1 MLYGCE
7 NYGMYAPIFHDV
19 PITVRTKDIT
29 AETHNNHFIPV
40 FNILLD
46 SIETETTQNTFITVE
61 FDDGNEVEL
70 SLIDYWFNLIMW
82 KLIVSTGERI
92 QPKHIFW
99 DEAMTRKTIKKY
111 IDRFFIEPYKDKIE
125 NYKMNNM
132 IDDAIGLFRL
142 VDRFSFYLADTIN
155 LEDSIKLMKA
165 DPEFYQLMHMDLS
178 RVPIED
184 VKDEGMKGTRRA
196 IEIMK
201 NSKHI
206 LGYDHCLA
214 DSWRANEAINDRQ
227 YKEFS
232 HNIGTKPNNEGGV
245 FSEFINRSFLTGGV
259 KDPMSL
265 FIESYTGRLAQIMS
279 KNNVG
284 ESGHFA
290 RLLGLNSTDT
300 IIHADPKYVC
310 DSQNFQILTIK
321 DKNALIKL
329 KDRYYRLSPI
339 GVEKIIHESDDFLI
353 GKKIYLRSPM
363 TCASFARGHGVC
375 YRCYGKLAYTN
386 ADIVIGKYAAE
397 ALSSVLT
404 QRLLSAKH
412 LLETKIIKLGWP
424 EYFNDYLEI
433 EGNTIKLSSA
443 LTVTKGFSISIDP
456 DDITLVNDDSYSYD
470 DEDHPSGFS
479 QTYNEYITEFNII
492 TPSGEEIP
500 IHTLDYDRLY
510 ITEELNDIIR
520 KTAEPVNGKVVIK
533 FDNLVDT
540 FLFFVILQNNELS
553 KTMERIMDI
562 INKNAVTKSMDRHD
576 LLQAFL
582 DTVIEGGLD
591 TDSIHLE
598 TILANQI
605 RAYDDI
611 LELPDWSNTN
621 EPYQILTLNQSLT
634 DNPSVS
640 ISLMYQKLSKA
651 LYNPLTFRKN
661 KPSFMDLFFM
671 EQPQIYL
678 SSDTIVEGKEEQ
690 KENNI
695 ICPIIISEE
704 RPDDL
709 GD

>member
-1 MLYGCE
+1 MLYCE

-19 PITVRTKDIT
+19 PVTVKTSDIN
-29 AETHNNHFIPV
+29 AETHNAHFMGV
-40 FNILLD
+40 FNVLLD
-46 SIETETTQNTFITVE
+46 AIETETVQNTFITVV
-61 FDDGNEVEL
+61 FDNGKDIEL

-82 KLIVSTGERI
+82 RLVISTGESI

-99 DEAMTRKTIKKY
+99 DENITRKTIKRY

-178 RVPIED
+178 GVPIED
-184 VKDEGMKGTRRA
+184 VKNEGMKGTARA
-196 IEIMK
+196 IELMK
-201 NSKHI
+201 NAKHI

-232 HNIGTKPNNEGGV
+232 HNIGSKPNNEGGV
-245 FSEFINRSFLTGGV
+245 FPEIINRSFLTGGV

-284 ESGHFA
+284 DSGHFA

-300 IIHADPKYVC
+300 IINPDPAYVC
-310 DSQNFQILTIK
+310 DSKNFQIVTVK

-339 GVEKIIHESDDFLI
+339 GVEKIIHESDEHLI
-353 GKKIYLRSPM
+353 GKKIWLRSPM
-363 TCASFARGHGVC
+363 TCASFSRGQGVC

-412 LLETKIIKLGWP
+412 LLETKVIKLVWP
-424 EYFNDYLEI
+424 EYFNDYFEI
-433 EGNTIKLSSA
+433 EGNAIKLSSA
-443 LTVTKGFSISIDP
+443 LTTTKGFSISIDP
-456 DDITLVNDDSYSYD
+456 EEIMLVNDDGSSYD
-470 DEDHPSGFS
+470 DEDQPSGLAQS
-479 QTYNEYITEFNII
+479 YNEYITEFNII
-492 TPSGEEIP
+492 TPNGEEIP
-500 IHTLDYDRLY
+500 INTAENDRLY
-510 ITEELNDIIR
+510 ISEELNEAIR
-520 KTAEPVNGKVVIK
+520 KSGEPVNGKVVVK

-562 INKNAVTKSMDRHD
+562 INKNSVTKTMDRHE

-582 DTVIEGGLD
+582 DAVIEGGLD

-611 LELPDWSNTN
+611 LDLPDWSNTD
-621 EPYQILTLNQSLT
+621 EPYQILTLNQALT

-640 ISLMYQKLSKA
+640 ISLMYQKLSRA

-671 EQPQIYL
+671 KQPQIYL
-678 SSDTIVEGKEEQ
+678 SSDTIVEGEEEK

-695 ICPIIISEE
+695 VCPIIISEE
-704 RPDDL
+704 KPDDL
-709 GD
+709 GE

>member
-1 MLYGCE
+1 MLYRQ
-7 NYGMYAPIFHDV
+7 NYGMYAGIFEGEHIKV
-19 PITVRTKDIT
+19 QTKDIN
-29 AETHNNHFIPV
+29 ADTHNTHFMCV
-40 FNILLD
+40 FNALVD
-46 SIETETTQNTFITVE
+46 AIESETIQNCFVTVE
-61 FDDGNEVEL
+61 FDDGNDVDL
-70 SLIDYWFNLIMW
+70 TIIDYWFNLIMW
-82 KLIVSTGERI
+82 KLIISTGESI

-99 DEAMTRKTIKKY
+99 DENITRKTIKRY
-111 IDRFFIEPYKDKIE
+111 IDKFFIEPYKDKIE

-142 VDRFSFYLADTIN
+142 VDRFSFYLFDTIN

-165 DPEFYQLMHMDLS
+165 DPEFYQLMHVDLS
-178 RVPIED
+178 GVPIED
-184 VKDEGMKGTRRA
+184 VKNEGMKATSRA

-232 HNIGTKPNNEGGV
+232 HNIGSKPNNEGGV
-245 FSEFINRSFLTGGV
+245 FPEIINRSFLTGGV

-284 ESGHFA
+284 DSGHFA

-300 IIHADPKYVC
+300 IINSDPNYVC
-310 DSQNFQILTIK
+310 DSKNFEIITIK

-329 KDRYYRLSPI
+329 KDRYYRLSPM
-339 GVEKIIHESDDFLI
+339 GVEYIIHESDEHLI

-363 TCASFARGHGVC
+363 TCASFSRGQGVC

-397 ALSSVLT
+397 ALSSMLT

-412 LLETKIIKLGWP
+412 LLEAKVVKLSWP
-424 EYFNDYLEI
+424 EYFNDYFEI
-433 EGNTIKLSSA
+433 EGNAIKLSSDFNN
-443 LTVTKGFSISIDP
+443 TKGFVISIDP
-456 DDITLVNDDSYSYD
+456 DDIMLVNDDGSYD
-470 DEDHPSGFS
+470 DEEHGSSGLTQS
-479 QTYNEYITEFNII
+479 YNEYITEFNLI
-492 TPSGEEIP
+492 TPNGEEIA
-500 IHTLDYDRLY
+500 IHTTENDRLY
-510 ITEELNDIIR
+510 ISEELNEIIR
-520 KTAEPVNGKVVIK
+520 KSAEPVNGKVIIK
-533 FDNLVDT
+533 CDNLSDT

-553 KTMERIMDI
+553 KAMERIMDI
-562 INKNAVTKSMDRHD
+562 INKNSVTKSMDRHE

-582 DTVIEGGLD
+582 DAVIDGGLD
-591 TDSIHLE
+591 IDSVHLE

-605 RAYDDI
+605 RAYDEI
-611 LELPDWSNTN
+611 LDLPDWSNTD
-621 EPYQILTLNQSLT
+621 EPYQILTLNQALI

-651 LYNPLTFRKN
+651 LYNPLTFKKN
-661 KPSFMDLFFM
+661 KASFMDLFFM
-671 EQPQIYL
+671 KQPQIYL
-678 SSDTIVEGKEEQ
+678 SSDTIVEGEEEK

-695 ICPIIISEE
+695 VCPIVISEE
-704 RPDDL
+704 RPDDM
-709 GD
+709 

>member
-1 MLYGCE
+1 MLYIE
-7 NYGMYAPIFHDV
+7 NYGVYAGIFDNV
-19 PITVRTKDIT
+19 PVTVKTSDIN
-29 AETHNNHFIPV
+29 AETHNDHFMSV
-40 FNILLD
+40 FNVLLD
-46 SIETETTQNTFITVE
+46 AIETEVVQNTFITVV
-61 FDDGNEVEL
+61 FDNGKSVEL
-70 SLIDYWFNLIMW
+70 TLIDYWFNLIMW
-82 KLIVSTGERI
+82 KLIISTGEKI

-99 DEAMTRKTIKKY
+99 DENITRKTIKIY

-125 NYKMNNM
+125 NYLMNNM

-155 LEDSIKLMKA
+155 LEDSIKLMRA

-178 RVPIED
+178 GVPIED
-184 VKDEGMKGTRRA
+184 VKNEGMKGTARA

-201 NSKHI
+201 NAKHI

-214 DSWRANEAINDRQ
+214 DSWRAREAINDRQ

-232 HNIGTKPNNEGGV
+232 HNIGSKPNNEGGV
-245 FSEFINRSFLTGGV
+245 WSEIINRSFLTGGV

-284 ESGHFA
+284 DSGHFA

-300 IIHADPKYVC
+300 IINPDPNYVC
-310 DSQNFQILTIK
+310 DSKNFQIITIK

-339 GVEKIIHESDDFLI
+339 GVEKIIHESDEFLI
-353 GKKIYLRSPM
+353 GKKIWLRSPM
-363 TCASFARGHGVC
+363 TCASFSRGQGVC

-404 QRLLSAKH
+404 QTLLSAKH
-412 LLETKIIKLGWP
+412 LLETKVIKLVWP

-433 EGNTIKLSSA
+433 EGNAIKLSST
-443 LTVTKGFSISIDP
+443 LTVTKGFAISIDP
-456 DDITLVNDDSYSYD
+456 EEIMLVNDDGSSYD
-470 DEDHPSGFS
+470 DEDQPSGLT
-479 QTYNEYITEFNII
+479 QAYNEYITEFNII
-492 TPSGEEIP
+492 TPTGEEIP
-500 IHTLDYDRLY
+500 IHTAENDRLY
-510 ITEELNDIIR
+510 ISEELNDAIR
-520 KTAEPVNGKVVIK
+520 KSGEPVNGKVVVK

-562 INKNAVTKSMDRHD
+562 INKNSVTKSMDRHE

-582 DTVIEGGLD
+582 DAVIEGGLD

-605 RAYDDI
+605 RSDEDI
-611 LELPDWSNTN
+611 LDLPDWSNTD
-621 EPYQILTLNQSLT
+621 EPYQILTLNQALT

-640 ISLMYQKLSKA
+640 ISLMYQKLSRA

-671 EQPQIYL
+671 KQPQIYL
-678 SSDTIVEGKEEQ
+678 SSDTIVEGEEEK

-695 ICPIIISEE
+695 VCPIVISEE
-704 RPDDL
+704 KPDDL

>member
-1 MLYGCE
+1 MLYCE
-7 NYGMYAPIFHDV
+7 NYGIYAPIFHDV
-19 PITVRTKDIT
+19 PITVKTSDIT
-29 AETHNNHFIPV
+29 AETHSAHFMGV
-40 FNILLD
+40 FNVLLD
-46 SIETETTQNTFITVE
+46 AIETETVQDTFITIV
-61 FDDGNEVEL
+61 FDNGKSVEL

-82 KLIVSTGERI
+82 KLIISTGEKI

-99 DEAMTRKTIKKY
+99 DENITRKSIKIY
-111 IDRFFIEPYKDKIE
+111 IDKFFIEPYKDKIE
-125 NYKMNNM
+125 NYLMNNM

-155 LEDSIKLMKA
+155 LEDSIMLMKA

-178 RVPIED
+178 GVPIED
-184 VKDEGMKGTRRA
+184 VKNEGMKGTARA
-196 IEIMK
+196 IELMK
-201 NSKHI
+201 NAKHI
-206 LGYDHCLA
+206 LGHDHCLA
-214 DSWRANEAINDRQ
+214 DSWRAREAINDRQ

-232 HNIGTKPNNEGGV
+232 HNIGSKPNNEGGV
-245 FSEFINRSFLTGGV
+245 WPEIINRSFLTGGV

-284 ESGHFA
+284 DSGHFA

-300 IIHADPKYVC
+300 IINPDPNYVC
-310 DSQNFQILTIK
+310 DSKNFQIITVK

-329 KDRYYRLSPI
+329 KDRYYRTSPM
-339 GVEKIIHESDDFLI
+339 GVEKIIHESDEYLI
-353 GKKIYLRSPM
+353 GKKIWLRSPM
-363 TCASFARGHGVC
+363 TCASFSRGQGVC

-404 QRLLSAKH
+404 QTLLSAKH
-412 LLETKIIKLGWP
+412 LLETKVIKLVWP
-424 EYFNDYLEI
+424 EYFNDFLEI
-433 EGNTIKLSSA
+433 EGNAIKLSSA

-456 DDITLVNDDSYSYD
+456 EEIMLVNDDGSSYD
-470 DEDHPSGFS
+470 DEDAPSGLT
-479 QTYNEYITEFNII
+479 QAYNEYVTEFNII
-492 TPSGEEIP
+492 TPNGEEIP
-500 IHTLDYDRLY
+500 IHTAEHDRLY
-510 ITEELNDIIR
+510 ISEELNEAIR
-520 KTAEPVNGKVVIK
+520 KSGEPVNGKVLVK
-533 FDNLVDT
+533 FDNLVDS

-562 INKNAVTKSMDRHD
+562 INKNSVTKSMDRHE

-582 DTVIEGGLD
+582 DAVIEGGLD

-605 RAYDDI
+605 RAEEDI
-611 LELPDWSNTN
+611 LDLPDWSNTD
-621 EPYQILTLNQSLT
+621 EPYQILTLNQALT

-640 ISLMYQKLSKA
+640 ISLMYQKLSRA

-671 EQPQIYL
+671 KQPQIYL
-678 SSDTIVEGKEEQ
+678 SSDTIVESEEV
-690 KENNI
+690 KRENNI
-695 ICPIIISEE
+695 VCPIVISEE
-704 RPDDL
+704 RPDEL